1 MKADAQGVYPCRGRT
16 PQKRG
21 RDGSSGVGKFWRGPM
36 KANVLNIS
44 SNGKKTEPKHA
55 AAGCRWAAPVVV
67 AAAAAPDPTRTD
79 VDSLPPSST
88 EKKAASALLTLKR
101 VLIDPLKLRPNDSS
115 AVCQLRERQ
124 RATEPQ
130 QLGSRER
137 GYRFLLSNLCC
148 LCLLRVLWTQHPCLD
163 LCLSSMGLLPS
174 EPRPR
179 PSPGSGQMPS
189 RSPLLLQSQG
199 PPRGPRAAAEAKE
212 LRDAARD
219 GKRGSAH
226 CRAAALGGGER

>member
-36 KANVLNIS
+36 KAKVLNIS
-44 SNGKKTEPKHA
+44 SNGKKTEPKPTG
-55 AAGCRWAAPVVV
+55 AGCRWAAPVVV
-67 AAAAAPDPTRTD
+67 AAAAAPDPTKTD

-88 EKKAASALLTLKR
+88 EKRAASALLTLKR
-101 VLIDPLKLRPNDSS
+101 VFIDPLKLRPNDSS

-130 QLGSRER
+130 QLRSRER

-148 LCLLRVLWTQHPCLD
+148 LCLLRDLWTQHPCLD
-163 LCLSSMGLLPS
+163 LCLSSMGLLPPA
-174 EPRPR
+174 PRPQL
-179 PSPGSGQMPS
+179 SPGSRQMPS
-189 RSPLLLQSQG
+189 RNPRLLQPQG
-199 PPRGPRAAAEAKE
+199 PPTASQAAADAKE

-219 GKRGSAH
+219 EQRGPAH